1 MSRIISAREDWFAAI
16 AFLAVCLAVIFG
28 TELPA

>member
-1 MSRIISAREDWFAAI
+1 MSLVSNRENWFAAI
-16 AFLAVCLAVIFG
+16 AFMAVCLAIIFG

>member
-1 MSRIISAREDWFAAI
+1 MTLPSAREDWFAAI

-28 TELPA
+28 TELPV

>member
-1 MSRIISAREDWFAAI
+1 VTISNREDWFAAI
-16 AFLAVCLAVIFG
+16 AFVAVCLAIIFG

>member
-1 MSRIISAREDWFAAI
+1 MTFPSPREDWFAAI
-16 AFLAVCLAVIFG
+16 AFMAVCLAVIFG